1 LRGEIELQ
9 LRHQARAIKKTK
21 QKKVKTVAELRACD
35 QPLFE
40 ALRTRRLQLAREQ
53 GVPPYAIFHDSTL
66 REMATQ
72 RPMSEDTLSTIS
84 GVGEQKLTRF
94 GRIFIDVIRDHPSS
108 ALSKT
113 D

>member
-1 LRGEIELQ
+1 MQ
-9 LRHQARAIKKTK
+9 LRHQAKIEKKTQ
-21 QKKVKTVAELRACD
+21 QKKTRAAAELRACD

-40 ALRTRRLQLAREQ
+40 ALRARRLQLAREQ
-53 GVPPYAIFHDSTL
+53 GVPPYVIFHDRTL

-72 RPMSEDTLSTIS
+72 RPVNEDSLGSIS

-94 GRIFIDVIRDHPSS
+94 GRIFIDVIREHSSS
-108 ALSKT
+108 AMSKT

>member
-1 LRGEIELQ
+1 MRGETELQ
-9 LRHQARAIKKTK
+9 LRHQARVDRKSR
-21 QKKVKTVAELRACD
+21 QKKIKSVVELRACD

-53 GVPPYAIFHDSTL
+53 GVPPYVIFHDTTL
-66 REMATQ
+66 MEMAVQ
-72 RPMSEDTLSTIS
+72 RPMNEDTLSTIS

-94 GRIFIDVIRDHPSS
+94 GRIFIDVIRDHS
-108 ALSKT
+108 AIT